1 LIRELKIRNFGRF
14 KNALFVMDQ
23 VTLFHG
29 RNESGKTTIFDAIFT
44 ELCKPK
50 ATKKQGRRI
59 RKRYGDNTE
68 IEIVFSGQP
77 VTIDEDEF
85 LNLYAVHSGNMNL
98 DLKSNSSWT
107 EKIKADLFTGG
118 IDPAKISR
126 ELANLASTSN
136 TLKHNKELSS
146 LRSKQNVMQG
156 ELAGLKEKERSLLQR
171 ELGIV
176 EKKKDLNLREKVV
189 DTLKA
194 EAAALQQEIATA
206 GLIREK
212 QELSALL
219 LKIKSS
225 FTGREKLA
233 RLKDCSHEELE
244 KFDTLKK
251 DLAGISNLLLQ
262 GEAEENHLLMAVEHG
277 NGDLRAG
284 EQPADQGSRPGVG
297 FIAAAIL
304 VFLAGAGA
312 AILIPDLLMR
322 IASGITGL
330 LLAFIFLLLGRGRL
344 GAGRMERFTRF
355 QPVRDRNKSGELLEQ
370 KRRHNE
376 ELRGQAQSKSSELA
390 GWLKAQRVQNR
401 DEYLKLIFERE
412 ELSSRQ
418 ERLTLELRQE
428 VKRRGLNDLRLL
440 ALEVERRLNVLDQQG
455 VANSGKGEA
464 EVKSMRKELETKQA
478 QLEELNRK
486 YSDMKAA
493 VAEEMGGFSA
503 SFGSLPREIAA
514 KELLLRENLEAQQ
527 QLELDREAAELAENI
542 FSEIARDSVRSFR
555 ELSGDITGLLKEVLP
570 YRNEV
575 EILEFNES
583 AVTVVDGG
591 GGKRQL
597 EHLSA
602 GTKDSFLLAARLVL
616 AGKCWGREGIGILLI
631 DEPFQ
636 ALDRMRMERALR
648 LIRIFIEQNGWQ
660 VIIFSKEEELMTQA
674 KIIFPGIK
682 VHLLDG

>member
-1 LIRELKIRNFGRF
+1 MIRELKIRSFGRF
-14 KNALFVMDQ
+14 KNTSFSMDRI
-23 VTLFHG
+23 TLFHG

-59 RKRYGDNTE
+59 RKRYGDYTE
-68 IEIVFSGQP
+68 VEVIFSGQP

-136 TLKHNKELSS
+136 TLKHNKELNS
-146 LRSKQNVMQG
+146 LNNKQKVIQG
-156 ELAGLKEKERSLLQR
+156 ELAGLKERERSLLQR
-171 ELGIV
+171 ELGFSERKKNLSLQ
-176 EKKKDLNLREKVV
+176 EKALA
-189 DTLKA
+189 TLKA
-194 EAAALQQEIATA
+194 EATALQQEFAAA

-212 QELSALL
+212 QELSVLL
-219 LKIKSS
+219 LKIKSA
-225 FTGREKLA
+225 FKGREELA
-233 RLKDCSHEELE
+233 RLKGCSYGELKE
-244 KFDTLKK
+244 FDALKK

-262 GEAEENHLLMAVEHG
+262 GEAEEKHLLMAVEQ
-277 NGDLRAG
+277 GDERLRVG
-284 EQPADQGSRPGVG
+284 EQPAAGPGSRPGVG
-297 FIAAAIL
+297 FMAAAIL
-304 VFLAGAGA
+304 VFIAGAGG
-312 AILIPDLLMR
+312 AIFIPDLLMR

-330 LLAFIFLLLGRGRL
+330 LLAFIFLLLGGGL
-344 GAGRMERFTRF
+344 GAGKSERFTRR
-355 QPVRDRNKSGELLEQ
+355 QPARDRNKLRELLEQ
-370 KRRHNE
+370 KRQNNE
-376 ELRGQAQSKSSELA
+376 ELRGQAHSKRGELA
-390 GWLKAQRVQNR
+390 GWLKARRVQNR

-412 ELSSRQ
+412 ELSSEQ

-428 VKRRGLNDLRLL
+428 LKRRGLNDLRLL

-455 VANSGKGEA
+455 VANSGKREA
-464 EVKSMRKELETKQA
+464 DVSGLQIDLETKQA

-486 YSDMKAA
+486 YSDMKAV
-493 VAEEMGGFSA
+493 VAEEMGGISA

-514 KELLLRENLEAQQ
+514 KELLLRENLEAQK

-542 FSEIARDSVRSFR
+542 FSEIARDSGRNFR
-555 ELSGDITGLLKEVLP
+555 ELSGDITGLLKEILP

-575 EILEFNES
+575 EMLEFNEN

-602 GTKDSFLLAARLVL
+602 GTKVLPAQLDFLNLNR
-616 AGKCWGREGIGILLI
+616 
-631 DEPFQ
+631 
-636 ALDRMRMERALR
+636 
-648 LIRIFIEQNGWQ
+648 
-660 VIIFSKEEELMTQA
+660 SYS
-674 KIIFPGIK
+674 
-682 VHLLDG
+682 